1 MAEKGKRERADMN
14 NKIKE
19 RILCLMLGVGV
30 AAVVG
35 ATGCGKSDA
44 SSDSEETVKT
54 EDMQETADT
63 KEESEPSENTKKQD
77 SEEKDKT
84 ETVYVKSDAKG
95 NPWEITVQTKLKNT
109 GDGDTIKDYTNLT
122 DIKNKEGDEAFTQN
136 ADGTVEWE
144 NHGEDITYEGTG
156 SAELPVDVSISYELD
171 GQAIEPEELA
181 GKSGQLKIRFDY
193 KNKTT
198 QTIKVDGKEEQV
210 SVPFAVISTMLL
222 SDDHASD
229 IEVENGK
236 VMDIDGQ
243 KLVIGYA
250 CPGLTKSLKLTTYE
264 PTEDIDIP
272 EYVEVTADVT
282 DFSLDFT
289 ATIISSGLLEDM
301 DLKDLD
307 EVDEMSDNMKKLE
320 EATNKLSAGAGALE
334 EGMETYK
341 TYLNQY
347 LAGVAALDQGAGAL
361 ESGLQ
366 VMNEKKGD
374 LQAGATLLKE
384 SLTTLHNTLATVQ
397 LPQGSSLEL
406 SGMESAEKQLEE
418 DGTKLNEALT
428 GMSTGLARM
437 QQLAQEVG
445 AYKTTVETQLETAK
459 TALDAIDWAALDQ
472 AVRAD
477 SQAKADAAV
486 EAAMQK
492 ALENYGLSADQI
504 RAAQGEV
511 KTAVNS
517 ALDQVSVSEEAK
529 TQIQKAKD
537 ALEAIPTI
545 TIPEV
550 SFDTEK
556 LTETLTDM
564 EKQMKILAGYGTT
577 LGTVSQTAAASLQE
591 LQTGLTALQNGTV
604 QLQEGS
610 SQLEAG
616 MAAFG
621 EGIRQL
627 YQGSA
632 ALHQGSGQLSSTGT
646 ALIGG
651 LDTMISGMDSL
662 HQGLVKFDED
672 GIQELS
678 DLTGTD
684 LTNLANRIRALK
696 KADGRYDNYGG
707 ICGGAS
713 GSVRFIIE
721 TDEIK
726 AE

>member
-1 MAEKGKRERADMN
+1 MAEKGERKRPDMK

-30 AAVVG
+30 AAAVG
-35 ATGCGKSDA
+35 VTGCGKSDA
-44 SSDSEETVKT
+44 SSDSEETAKT
-54 EDMQETADT
+54 EDMQEIADM
-63 KEESEPSENTKKQD
+63 KEESEPSETTKKQD

-95 NPWEITVQTKLKNT
+95 NPREITVQTKLKNT

-171 GQAIEPEELA
+171 GQAIESEELA

-307 EVDEMSDNMKKLE
+307 EVDDLSDNMKKLE
-320 EATNKLSAGAGALE
+320 EATDKLS
-334 EGMETYK
+334 
-341 TYLNQY
+341 
-347 LAGVAALDQGAGAL
+347 DGAGAL

-397 LPQGSSLEL
+397 LPQGSSLDL
-406 SGMESAEKQLEE
+406 TGMESAEKQLEE

-529 TQIQKAKD
+529 AQIQKAKD

-577 LGTVSQTAAASLQE
+577 LGTVSKTATESLQE
-591 LQTGLTALQNGTV
+591 LQTGLAALQTGTV

-646 ALIGG
+646 ALIDG

-684 LTNLANRIRALK
+684 LTSLANRIRALK

-707 ICGGAS
+707 ICEGAS

>member
-1 MAEKGKRERADMN
+1 MN

-30 AAVVG
+30 AAAVG
-35 ATGCGKSDA
+35 MTGCGKSDA
-44 SSDSEETVKT
+44 SSDSEETAKT

-95 NPWEITVQTKLKNT
+95 NPREITVQTKLKNT

-122 DIKNKEGDEAFTQN
+122 DIKNKEGDEAFIRNT
-136 ADGTVEWE
+136 DGTIEWE

-156 SAELPVDVSISYELD
+156 SGELPVDVSVSYELD

-229 IEVENGK
+229 IEVKNGK

-243 KLVIGYA
+243 KLVVGYA

-272 EYVEVTADVT
+272 EYVEMTADVT

-307 EVDEMSDNMKKLE
+307 EVDDLSDNMKK
-320 EATNKLSAGAGALE
+320 LE

-397 LPQGSSLEL
+397 LPQGSSLDL
-406 SGMESAEKQLEE
+406 TGMESAEKQLEE
-418 DGTKLNEALT
+418 DGTKLNEVLT

-445 AYKTTVETQLETAK
+445 AYKTTVETQLEMAK

-504 RAAQGEV
+504 RAAEGEV

-577 LGTVSQTAAASLQE
+577 LGTVSKTAAESLQE
-591 LQTGLTALQNGTV
+591 LQTGLAALQTGTV

-684 LTNLANRIRALK
+684 LTSLANRIRALK

-707 ICGGAS
+707 ICEGAS

>member
-1 MAEKGKRERADMN
+1 MK

-30 AAVVG
+30 AVAVGV
-35 ATGCGKSDA
+35 TGCGKSDA
-44 SSDSEETVKT
+44 SSDSEETAKT
-54 EDMQETADT
+54 EDMQEIADM
-63 KEESEPSENTKKQD
+63 KEESEPSENAKKQNT
-77 SEEKDKT
+77 EEKDKT

-95 NPWEITVQTKLKNT
+95 NPREITVQTKLKNT

-171 GQAIEPEELA
+171 GQAIEPKELA

-210 SVPFAVISTMLL
+210 SVPFAVISMMLL

-320 EATNKLSAGAGALE
+320 EATDKLSDGAGALE

-397 LPQGSSLEL
+397 LPQVSSLDL
-406 SGMESAEKQLEE
+406 SGMEKMTVQDLIDIQKNIGNETAAMYAMEMTTSFAQEMAVKATGKPVEFFKLMPRGKIKKVQAAVIKGMDNSENADEVKKQLESHTLKFAAPYTYE
-418 DGTKLNEALT
+418 GSEKAELKGKTFDSIELSGVGELNTMSESMAENRMAAGGFAPVNTHRNYLYCCIIASMGTGYPVDFFAGLPLCEAVKL
-428 GMSTGLARM
+428 R
-437 QQLAQEVG
+437 
-445 AYKTTVETQLETAK
+445 
-459 TALDAIDWAALDQ
+459 D
-472 AVRAD
+472 
-477 SQAKADAAV
+477 
-486 EAAMQK
+486 
-492 ALENYGLSADQI
+492 
-504 RAAQGEV
+504 
-511 KTAVNS
+511 AVNS
-517 ALDQVSVSEEAK
+517 DFFE
-529 TQIQKAKD
+529 
-537 ALEAIPTI
+537 
-545 TIPEV
+545 
-550 SFDTEK
+550 
-556 LTETLTDM
+556 
-564 EKQMKILAGYGTT
+564 
-577 LGTVSQTAAASLQE
+577 
-591 LQTGLTALQNGTV
+591 
-604 QLQEGS
+604 
-610 SQLEAG
+610 
-616 MAAFG
+616 
-621 EGIRQL
+621 
-627 YQGSA
+627 
-632 ALHQGSGQLSSTGT
+632 
-646 ALIGG
+646 
-651 LDTMISGMDSL
+651 
-662 HQGLVKFDED
+662 
-672 GIQELS
+672 
-678 DLTGTD
+678 
-684 LTNLANRIRALK
+684 
-696 KADGRYDNYGG
+696 
-707 ICGGAS
+707 
-713 GSVRFIIE
+713 
-721 TDEIK
+721 
-726 AE
+726 

>member
-30 AAVVG
+30 AAAVG
-35 ATGCGKSDA
+35 VTGCGKSDA
-44 SSDSEETVKT
+44 SSDGEETAKT

-95 NPWEITVQTKLKNT
+95 NPREITVQTKLKNT

-307 EVDEMSDNMKKLE
+307 EVDEMSDSMKKLE
-320 EATNKLSAGAGALE
+320 EATDKLS
-334 EGMETYK
+334 
-341 TYLNQY
+341 
-347 LAGVAALDQGAGAL
+347 DGAGAL

-374 LQAGATLLKE
+374 LQAGATMLKE

>member
-1 MAEKGKRERADMN
+1 MK
-14 NKIKE
+14 NKIKD
-19 RILCLMLGVGV
+19 RILRLTLGVGV
-30 AAVVG
+30 AAAVG
-35 ATGCGKSDA
+35 MTGCGKTDT
-44 SSDSEETVKT
+44 SSDSAQTAKT
-54 EDMQETADT
+54 EDAKEAADT
-63 KEESEPSENTKKQD
+63 QEASKTSDDTKKKD
-77 SEEKDKT
+77 TEEKDKT

-95 NPWEITVQTKLKNT
+95 NPREITVQTKLKNT
-109 GDGDTIKDYTNLT
+109 SDGDTIEDYTNLT

-136 ADGTVEWE
+136 VDGTIEWE

-156 SAELPVDVSISYELD
+156 SEELPVDVNISYELD
-171 GQAIEPEELA
+171 GQPIEPEELA
-181 GKSGQLKIRFDY
+181 GKSGSLKIRFDY

-198 QTIKVDGKEEQV
+198 QTIKIEGKEEQV

-222 SDDHASD
+222 SEDHASN
-229 IEVENGK
+229 IKVENGK

-243 KLVIGYA
+243 KLVVGYA

-272 EYVEVTADVT
+272 EYVEVMADVT

-307 EVDEMSDNMKKLE
+307 DVDEMSDNMKKLE
-320 EATNKLSAGAGALE
+320 EATDKLSDGAGTLE
-334 EGMETYK
+334 DGMKTYQ

-347 LAGVAALDQGAGAL
+347 LSGVTALDQGAGAL

-384 SLTTLHNTLATVQ
+384 SLTTLHDTLAAIQ
-397 LPQGSSLEL
+397 LPQGSSVDL
-406 SGMESAEKQLEE
+406 SGMETAAKQLEADE
-418 DGTKLNEALT
+418 TKLNEVLT
-428 GMSTGLARM
+428 EMGTGLAEM
-437 QQLAQEVG
+437 QELAKEAAGYQ
-445 AYKTTVETQLETAK
+445 ATVKTQLETAK
-459 TALDAIDWAALDQ
+459 TALDVIDWTKLDQ

-477 SQAKADAAV
+477 SQTKADAAIDS
-486 EAAMQK
+486 AMKK
-492 ALENYGLSADQI
+492 ALENYGLSAEQI
-504 RAAQGEV
+504 QVAAGEV
-511 KTAVNS
+511 KTEVNG
-517 ALDQVSVSEEAK
+517 ALDQISVSDEAK
-529 TQIQKAKD
+529 AQIKKAKE

-550 SFDTEK
+550 SLDTGK
-556 LTETLTDM
+556 LTETLNDM
-564 EKQMKILAGYGTT
+564 QKQMKILAGYSTT
-577 LGTVSQTAAASLQE
+577 LGTVSQTAAAALQE
-591 LQTGLTALQNGTV
+591 LQTGLTALQTGTA

-610 SQLEAG
+610 GQLEAG
-616 MAAFG
+616 VAAFG
-621 EGIRQL
+621 EGIQQL
-627 YQGSA
+627 YQGST
-632 ALHQGSGQLSSTGT
+632 ALHQGSGQLSSAGT
-646 ALIGG
+646 ALISG

-662 HQGLVKFDED
+662 HQGLIKFDED
-672 GIQELS
+672 GIRELS
-678 DLTGTD
+678 DLTGKD

-696 KADGRYDNYGG
+696 KADGKYDNYGG
-707 ICGGAS
+707 IREGET